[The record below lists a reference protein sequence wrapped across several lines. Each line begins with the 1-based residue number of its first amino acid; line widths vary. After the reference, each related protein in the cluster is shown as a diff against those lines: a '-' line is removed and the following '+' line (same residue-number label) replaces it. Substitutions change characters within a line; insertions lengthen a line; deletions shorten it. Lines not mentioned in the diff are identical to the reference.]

1 MKSAAMSDLPTQL
14 SPRTGEHIVSTL
26 RVEVVDGPDRGKF
39 VVGGDVVSVGTARDN
54 ALPVADFTVSR
65 YHLDVSVKPGGILVS
80 DLGSTNGTY
89 IGAVRIERAI
99 VPPGTLLRL
108 GGTTIRFDD
117 AVRRTVPAPDAG
129 AREVAGMIAVSP
141 QMLRLFADIERIAAT
156 PTSVLIVGESGTGK
170 ERVAQA
176 LHARSPR
183 AGSPLVTI
191 DCGAL
196 SSSLLASEL
205 FGHERG
211 AFTGADRQ
219 HKGAFERAEDGTV
232 FLDEIGELPAADQSS
247 LLGVLE
253 RRRFRRVGGSSELD
267 LDARVIAATN
277 RDLRAEVN
285 TGRFRQDLYHRL
297 AVVVLRLAP
306 LRERREDIPL
316 LVEHFAR
323 DLGADGAIERSEM
336 GGGDPAGSAGGAE
349 GKAPRWIEDLFG
361 ADQLARWQKHPWPGN
376 VRELRNAVEAA
387 LVVGPQPGGD
397 PAPGP
402 GGSLLA
408 PVYGPGDSPGHAGY
422 AAGYEIDD
430 ADRPLLPYKD
440 QRAAVVRDFERGY
453 LVRLMAQAAG
463 NVSQAARIAK
473 MDRSHLIDLLHRHG
487 LKDRS

>member
-1 MKSAAMSDLPTQL
+1 ML
-14 SPRTGEHIVSTL
+14 
-26 RVEVVDGPDRGKF
+26 
-39 VVGGDVVSVGTARDN
+39 
-54 ALPVADFTVSR
+54 
-65 YHLDVSVKPGGILVS
+65 
-80 DLGSTNGTY
+80 
-89 IGAVRIERAI
+89 
-99 VPPGTLLRL
+99 
-108 GGTTIRFDD
+108 
-117 AVRRTVPAPDAG
+117 
-129 AREVAGMIAVSP
+129 AVSP

-176 LHARSPR
+176 LHARSAR
-183 AGSPLVTI
+183 AASPLVTI

-253 RRRFRRVGGSSELD
+253 RRRFRRVGGSAELD
-267 LDARVIAATN
+267 LEARVIAATN

-306 LRERREDIPL
+306 LRERRDDIPL

-323 DLGADGAIERSEM
+323 ELGA
-336 GGGDPAGSAGGAE
+336 AG
-349 GKAPRWIEDLFG
+349 PVEDLFG

-387 LVVGPQPGGD
+387 LVVGPQPYAD
-397 PAPGP
+397 APAPPLGP
-402 GGSLLA
+402 ATLAGS
-408 PVYGPGDSPGHAGY
+408 G
-422 AAGYEIDD
+422 AADE
-430 ADRPLLPYKD
+430 PLPPYKD
-440 QRAAVVRDFERGY
+440 QRAAVVRDFERAY

>member
-1 MKSAAMSDLPTQL
+1 MKPAVMSDLETQL

-26 RVEVVDGPDRGKF
+26 RVEVVDGPDKGRF

-65 YHLDVSVKPGGILVS
+65 YHLDVSVKPGGILVT
-80 DLGSTNGTY
+80 DLGSINGTY

-117 AVRRTVPAPDAG
+117 AVRRTVPAPAADAP
-129 AREVAGMIAVSP
+129 RDVAGMIAVSP

-232 FLDEIGELPAADQSS
+232 FLDEIGELPGADQSA

-253 RRRFRRVGGSSELD
+253 RRRFRRVGGSAELG
-267 LDARVIAATN
+267 LEARVIAATN

-306 LRERREDIPL
+306 LRERREDIPV

-323 DLGADGAIERSEM
+323 ELGAS
-336 GGGDPAGSAGGAE
+336 GS
-349 GKAPRWIEDLFG
+349 IEDVFG
-361 ADQLARWQKHPWPGN
+361 SDQLARWQKHPWPGN

-387 LVVGPQPGGD
+387 LVVGPQPTASD

-402 GGSLLA
+402 A
-408 PVYGPGDSPGHAGY
+408 PVAPWL
-422 AAGYEIDD
+422 AADD
-430 ADRPLLPYKD
+430 ADQPILPYKD
-440 QRAAVVRDFERGY
+440 QRAAVVRDFERAY
-453 LVRLMAQAAG
+453 LARLMAQAAG
-463 NVSQAARIAK
+463 NVSHAARLAK

-487 LKDRS
+487 LKDRG

>member
-1 MKSAAMSDLPTQL
+1 MKPAVMSDLETQL
-14 SPRTGEHIVSTL
+14 SPRTGEHVVSTL
-26 RVEVVDGPDRGKF
+26 RVEVVDGPDRGRF

-65 YHLDVSVKPGGILVS
+65 YHLDVSVKPGGILVT

-117 AVRRTVPAPDAG
+117 AVRRTVPAPAADAP
-129 AREVAGMIAVSP
+129 REVAGMIAVSP
-141 QMLRLFADIERIAAT
+141 QMLRLFADIERIAVT

-176 LHARSPR
+176 LHARSSR

-232 FLDEIGELPAADQSS
+232 FLDEIGELPGADQSA

-253 RRRFRRVGGSSELD
+253 RRRFRRVGGSAELD
-267 LDARVIAATN
+267 LEARVIAATN

-306 LRERREDIPL
+306 LRERREDIPV

-323 DLGADGAIERSEM
+323 ELGA
-336 GGGDPAGSAGGAE
+336 AGS
-349 GKAPRWIEDLFG
+349 IEDVFG
-361 ADQLARWQKHPWPGN
+361 SDQLARWQKHPWPGN

-387 LVVGPQPGGD
+387 LVVGPQPTASD

-402 GGSLLA
+402 AGPAFAPGLA
-408 PVYGPGDSPGHAGY
+408 V
-422 AAGYEIDD
+422 DD
-430 ADRPLLPYKD
+430 ADQPILPYKD
-440 QRAAVVRDFERGY
+440 QRAAVVRDFERAY
-453 LVRLMAQAAG
+453 LARLMAQAAG
-463 NVSQAARIAK
+463 NVSHAARLAK

-487 LKDRS
+487 LKDRG

>member
-1 MKSAAMSDLPTQL
+1 MALKSAAMSDHETQL
-14 SPRTGEHIVSTL
+14 SPRSGEQIVSTL
-26 RVEVVDGPDRGKF
+26 RVEVVDGPDKGKH
-39 VVGGDVVSVGTARDN
+39 VIGGDVVSVGTARDN
-54 ALPVADFTVSR
+54 ALAVADFTVSR
-65 YHLDVSVKPGGILVS
+65 YHLDVSVRPGGILVS

-99 VPPGTLLRL
+99 VPPGTLVKL

-117 AVRRTVPAPDAG
+117 AVRRAVPVLPGG
-129 AREVAGMIAVSP
+129 ARRELAGMIAVSP
-141 QMLRLFADIERIAAT
+141 PMVRLFADIERVAAT

-170 ERVAQA
+170 ERVAEA
-176 LHARSPR
+176 LHARSSR
-183 AGSPLVTI
+183 AKAPLVTI

-253 RRRFRRVGGSSELD
+253 RRRFRRVGGSSELPVE
-267 LDARVIAATN
+267 ARVIAATN

-285 TGRFRQDLYHRL
+285 NGRFRQDLYHRL

-306 LRERREDIPL
+306 LRERREDIPV

-323 DLGADGAIERSEM
+323 ELGA
-336 GGGDPAGSAGGAE
+336 AGSIETVFGAE
-349 GKAPRWIEDLFG
+349 
-361 ADQLARWQKHPWPGN
+361 QLAAWQKHPWPGN
-376 VRELRNAVEAA
+376 IRELRNAVESA
-387 LVVGPQPGGD
+387 LVVGPQPMGSPQPVGGEL
-397 PAPGP
+397 PTPALGAPG
-402 GGSLLA
+402 L
-408 PVYGPGDSPGHAGY
+408 PGDTG
-422 AAGYEIDD
+422 DQ
-430 ADRPLLPYKD
+430 PLLPYKD
-440 QRAAVVRDFERGY
+440 QRAAVVREFEHGY
-453 LVRLMAQAAG
+453 LTRLMAQAAG
-463 NVSQAARIAK
+463 NVSHAARIAK

-487 LKDRS
+487 LKG

>member
-1 MKSAAMSDLPTQL
+1 MKPAAMSDLETQL
-14 SPRTGEHIVSTL
+14 SPRTGEHVVSTL

-39 VVGGDVVSVGTARDN
+39 VVGGDVVAVGTARDN

-65 YHLDVSVKPGGILVS
+65 YHLDVSVKPGGILVT

-117 AVRRTVPAPDAG
+117 AVRRSVPAPDAG
-129 AREVAGMIAVSP
+129 GPRELAGMIAVSP
-141 QMLRLFADIERIAAT
+141 QMMRLFGDIERIAAT

-183 AGSPLVTI
+183 AGAPLVTI

-219 HKGAFERAEDGTV
+219 HRGAFERAEDGTV
-232 FLDEIGELPAADQSS
+232 FLDEIGELPGADQSA

-267 LDARVIAATN
+267 LEARVIAATN

-306 LRERREDIPL
+306 LRERPEDIPV

-323 DLGADGAIERSEM
+323 ELGA
-336 GGGDPAGSAGGAE
+336 AGS
-349 GKAPRWIEDLFG
+349 IEDAFG

-387 LVVGPQPGGD
+387 LVVGPQPAAD
-397 PAPGP
+397 PAPEPGGP
-402 GGSLLA
+402 GLA
-408 PVYGPGDSPGHAGY
+408 PPAPGSAPGP
-422 AAGYEIDD
+422 I
-430 ADRPLLPYKD
+430 LPYKD
-440 QRAAVVRDFERGY
+440 QRAAVVRDFERAY
-453 LVRLMAQAAG
+453 LGRLMAQAAG
-463 NVSQAARIAK
+463 NVSHAARLAR

-487 LKDRS
+487 LKDRG

>member
-1 MKSAAMSDLPTQL
+1 MSDLETQL
-14 SPRTGEHIVSTL
+14 SPRTGEHVVSTL
-26 RVEVVDGPDRGKF
+26 RVEVVEGPDKGRF

-65 YHLDVSVKPGGILVS
+65 YHLDVSVKPGGILVT

-89 IGAVRIERAI
+89 IGAVRIERAV

-117 AVRRTVPAPDAG
+117 AVRRTVPAPGAG
-129 AREVAGMIAVSP
+129 APRELAGMIAVSP

-232 FLDEIGELPAADQSS
+232 FLDEIGELPGADQSA

-253 RRRFRRVGGSSELD
+253 RRRFRRVGGSAELD
-267 LDARVIAATN
+267 LEARVIAATN

-306 LRERREDIPL
+306 LRERREDIPI

-323 DLGADGAIERSEM
+323 ELGATGAFERSEM
-336 GGGDPAGSAGGAE
+336 GGE
-349 GKAPRWIEDLFG
+349 APRGIDEAFG
-361 ADQLARWQKHPWPGN
+361 ADQLARWQKHPWLGN

-387 LVVGPQPGGD
+387 LVVGPQPAAGD
-397 PAPGP
+397 MPGQAA
-402 GGSLLA
+402 LALA
-408 PVYGPGDSPGHAGY
+408 P
-422 AAGYEIDD
+422 AAVDD
-430 ADRPLLPYKD
+430 ADQPVLPYKD
-440 QRAAVVRDFERGY
+440 QRAAVVRDFERAY
-453 LVRLMAQAAG
+453 LGRLMAQAAG
-463 NVSQAARIAK
+463 NVSHAARLAK

-487 LKDRS
+487 LKDRG

>member
-1 MKSAAMSDLPTQL
+1 MKPARMSDLETQL
-14 SPRTGEHIVSTL
+14 SPRTGEHVVSTL

-65 YHLDVSVKPGGILVS
+65 YHLDVSVKPGGILVT

-117 AVRRTVPAPDAG
+117 AVRRSVPAPATG
-129 AREVAGMIAVSP
+129 APHELAGMIAVSP

-176 LHARSPR
+176 LHARSAR
-183 AGSPLVTI
+183 AGAPLVTI

-232 FLDEIGELPAADQSS
+232 FLDEIGELPGADQSA

-253 RRRFRRVGGSSELD
+253 RRRFRRVGGSAELD

-306 LRERREDIPL
+306 LRERREDIPV

-323 DLGADGAIERSEM
+323 ELGA
-336 GGGDPAGSAGGAE
+336 AGGIDE
-349 GKAPRWIEDLFG
+349 VFG

-387 LVVGPQPGGD
+387 LVVGPQPTGD
-397 PAPGP
+397 SAPGP
-402 GGSLLA
+402 VGPGLA
-408 PVYGPGDSPGHAGY
+408 PLVPGPPPGLWS
-422 AAGYEIDD
+422 DD
-430 ADRPLLPYKD
+430 ADQPILPYKD
-440 QRAAVVRDFERGY
+440 QRAAVVRDFERAY
-453 LVRLMAQAAG
+453 LGRLMAQAAG
-463 NVSQAARIAK
+463 NVSHAARLAK

-487 LKDRS
+487 LKDRG